1 MISFFKKS
9 TQKENL
15 CVGLTDT
22 NDCQFVSE
30 LRQLQKELKET
41 EHKIKKL
48 QHISQVDLV
57 EFMKFFL
64 ADELR
69 YVSYDLKLSHDEALS
84 IMDIE
89 YIMSAFRYVDD
100 FDKFIDEIKV
110 MYDREHLIKEQQAKV
125 VILRNEIDAIKNTL
139 GIK

>member
-1 MISFFKKS
+1 MINFFEKFIK
-9 TQKENL
+9 KENL
-15 CVGLTDT
+15 CVCLTES
-22 NDCQFVSE
+22 NDCKAISK
-30 LRQLQKELKET
+30 LRQLQKELEET
-41 EHKIKKL
+41 EHKIKKR

-64 ADELR
+64 SNELR
-69 YVSYDLKLSHDEALS
+69 YVSYDLKFSRNEVLS

-110 MYDREHLIKEQQAKV
+110 MYYNEHLIVEEQAKAAT
-125 VILRNEIDAIKNTL
+125 LRNKISEIKNTL

>member
-1 MISFFKKS
+1 MINFFKKS
-9 TQKENL
+9 IEKENL
-15 CVGLTDT
+15 CVGLTES
-22 NDCQFVSE
+22 NDCKAVSE
-30 LRQLQKELKET
+30 LRQLQKELEET
-41 EHKIKKL
+41 EHKIKTL

-64 ADELR
+64 SNELR
-69 YVSYDLKLSHDEALS
+69 YVSYDLKLSHDKVLS

-100 FDKFIDEIKV
+100 FDKFVDEIKV

-125 VILRNEIDAIKNTL
+125 VILRNEIAAIKNTL